1 MNALVVGSKLKSDL
15 FFSFSIAILKTG
27 AYAAAGSSANGN
39 VFVWNVDDGSL
50 ETKLPGHTV
59 GVCGFAWGRGGSSG
73 QQVASVDRKGTL
85 ILWA

>member
-1 MNALVVGSKLKSDL
+1 MLLLLVLNSNLIY
-15 FFSFSIAILKTG
+15 FSLTPLIKTG

-50 ETKLPGHTV
+50 KTKLPGHTV